1 MKKIDIRD
9 RVLNI
14 IIILVLILIV
24 FLSGYIYIS
33 IKTINADK
41 YETKLIDS
49 YNYINDFSQIIKN
62 SNKNMMEQFS
72 EGNKNNSTV
81 SQLTVQSLMY
91 NVAKQDNKKI
101 NSMFKRY
108 DNGYVDWEHADKIF
122 KNTKIYYPND
132 KQFTL
137 LYANNLVNRTIGKN
151 VDLFSSKHTNMI
163 QNASALGIYY
173 QNLEFD
179 EKVNDSLMDCME
191 ITGPHYVTSTNT
203 FDLIKLPLKGNKTAI
218 FVSAKEDNTTD
229 LKSHLSELND
239 LVSLQWYTKDI
250 AVDISP
256 FSSITSGVPGSILT
270 DIKNNTITWDNR
282 FNDIV
287 VVNYVE
293 CNNATSTDTKDTTN
307 SVTTEITE
315 STEDIENGEYAPED
329 TYAETYVMNNNFIL
343 LIQDNNTKL
352 IECICDM
359 EQN

>member
-9 RVLNI
+9 RILTI
-14 IIILVLILIV
+14 SMILVLILIV
-24 FLSGYIYIS
+24 FLGCYIYFS
-33 IKTINADK
+33 TKTINADK

-62 SNKNMMEQFS
+62 SNKNMLEQFS
-72 EGNKNNSTV
+72 EGNRNNSTV

-122 KNTKIYYPND
+122 KNTKIFYPND

-137 LYANNLVNRTIGKN
+137 MYANNLVNSMIGKD
-151 VDLFSSKHTNMI
+151 VDLFSSQHTNII
-163 QNASALGIYY
+163 QNASALGVYY
-173 QNLEFD
+173 QNLDFD
-179 EKVNDSLMDCME
+179 EEVTDSLMGYME
-191 ITGPHYVTSTNT
+191 ITGPHYIASTNT
-203 FDLIKLPLKGNKTAI
+203 YDLIKIPLKGNKTAI
-218 FVSAKEDNTTD
+218 FVSAKEDNVTNV
-229 LKSHLSELND
+229 KSNLSELND
-239 LVSLQWYTKDI
+239 LVSLHWYTKDI

-270 DIKNNTITWDNR
+270 DIKKSTITWDNR

-293 CNNATSTDTKDTTN
+293 FNNQTEETTTN
-307 SVTTEITE
+307 VDNTEVSTE
-315 STEDIENGEYAPED
+315 DTEDIENGEYAPED

-343 LIQDNNTKL
+343 LIQDNTTKL

-359 EQN
+359 EQS